1 MAQEPGTTDKQE
13 LVIEGLGKGIMNYG
27 MVLALHIDRTA
38 KATTQA
44 MGENHTALDTFF
56 NSVRGL
62 DSLLTPYKD
71 PEYESEKKK
80 IMRMHEPRDAITDID
95 EYYLWFGLLVSQ
107 IGKAGLLP
115 AQTKGGDDSYAFNLE

>member
-1 MAQEPGTTDKQE
+1 MAKEQEQQE

-27 MVLALHIDRTA
+27 MVLAMHIDRTA
-38 KATTQA
+38 KATTA
-44 MGENHTALDTFF
+44 PLADDHNAKDTFF

-71 PEYESEKKK
+71 LAYEKGKKD
-80 IMRMHEPRDAITDID
+80 IMAHSEPRDAITTID
-95 EYYLWFGLLVSQ
+95 EYYLWFGLLVNQ

-115 AQTKGGDDSYAFNLE
+115 AQTKMGEDSYAFNME